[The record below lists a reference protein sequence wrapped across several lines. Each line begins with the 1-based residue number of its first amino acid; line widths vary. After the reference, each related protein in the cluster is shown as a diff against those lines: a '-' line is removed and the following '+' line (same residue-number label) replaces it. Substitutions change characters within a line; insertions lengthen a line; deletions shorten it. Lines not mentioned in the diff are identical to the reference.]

1 MNAFTTFI
9 KFLGAA
15 ASAYLLFGDLVKE
28 AFRPKQEEGKED
40 LSGAASCI
48 PAAKLLAEPRTSND
62 LWGKDGVTHPESG
75 DSERGVL

>member
-28 AFRPKQEEGKED
+28 AFRGKPEDGKED
-40 LSGAASCI
+40 PSGAASCI
-48 PAAKLLAEPRTSND
+48 PAAKLLAKPLTSND
-62 LWGKDGVTHPESG
+62 LWGNDGVTHPNSG

>member
-28 AFRPKQEEGKED
+28 AFKSRPAAGKED
-40 LSGAASCI
+40 PSGAASCV
-48 PAAKLLAEPRTSND
+48 PETELLAQPQTSSH
-62 LWGKDGVTHPESG
+62 LWGKHGVTHAESG

>member
-28 AFRPKQEEGKED
+28 AFRGKSED
-40 LSGAASCI
+40 GRKDPSGAASCI
-48 PAAKLLAEPRTSND
+48 PAAKLLAEPQTSSS
-62 LWGKDGVTHPESG
+62 LWGEDGVTHPNSG